1 MNEHKVSREPIDDL
15 EFHVSGF
22 AAKVQGAWTD
32 KALEQFQHFLKLR
45 DLCPAK
51 DELLSLLEEAKANY
65 FDGECRLYLC
75 GAAPCRAKI
84 RFEASDSALEAV
96 SCEAGIPVSVTGCQG
111 PCKQAPVLS
120 FRVQGRSDFFAQVV
134 SPADWHT
141 VIEFAKNASAA
152 GTLLIDPGEA
162 EAFRFDPVHD
172 HPKANVHLKPLRFLL
187 GHFRGEGKYVT
198 TPYTFHK
205 ELIGTPEAG
214 GRFIALR
221 MDVSYPLFDGT
232 KDVHKALVIVGAEPS
247 TGYFSAQAYTDGG
260 LVREYTVEPGDGFLE
275 FTDVP
280 PGHGNRWKRARKTL
294 TPTAVG
300 FEERLDVDAGG
311 GFTPYYVISM
321 RKLARSSQA

>member
-1 MNEHKVSREPIDDL
+1 MNQHKDSPGPIDDL
-15 EFHVSGF
+15 EFHLSGF
-22 AAKVQGAWTD
+22 LARVQGCWTD

-45 DLCPAK
+45 DLAPSKA
-51 DELLSLLEEAKANY
+51 ELLSRLEKARINY
-65 FDGECRLYLC
+65 FDGACRLYLC
-75 GAAPCRAKI
+75 GGPPCRDKV
-84 RFEASDSALEAV
+84 RFEIANSALQAV
-96 SCEAGIPVSVTGCQG
+96 SSKTGIPISVTGCQG

-120 FRVQGRSDFFAQVV
+120 VRVEERSEFFAQVV
-134 SPADWHT
+134 SPEDWRT
-141 VIEFAKNASAA
+141 VIEFAQKATAA

-162 EAFRFDPVHD
+162 EPFQFDPVHD

-221 MDVSYPLFDGT
+221 MDVSYPLLDGT

-260 LVREYTVEPGDGFLE
+260 VVRKYTVEPGDGFLE

-294 TPTAVG
+294 TPTEGG
-300 FEERLDVDAGG
+300 FEERLDVDAGR

-321 RKLARSSQA
+321 RKFPRDSQA